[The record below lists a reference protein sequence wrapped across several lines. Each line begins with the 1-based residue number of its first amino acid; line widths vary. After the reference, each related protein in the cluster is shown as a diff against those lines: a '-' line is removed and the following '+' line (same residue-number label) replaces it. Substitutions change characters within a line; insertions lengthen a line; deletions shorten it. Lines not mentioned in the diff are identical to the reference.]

1 MNRRPP
7 FWLWPNLLSLDAPLV
22 GVIWM
27 WIMAQAMRV
36 MYIETYSY
44 WMLAAAIWCVYVID
58 RIFDVWRRKGNTEGL
73 SMRHEFHWRY
83 RKFLLPAVLV
93 VVIVCVYASI
103 NIISEALLSAGVA
116 GVLLVFIYLLVAKFD
131 KGDVTYL
138 KNFIAGITFAY
149 GVAAPILV
157 ESENIPIGVS
167 DIYYHTKAYIEGN
180 SDYSFLGAVWTGL
193 WNLGA
198 NMLIYLKTVMGTTMM
213 PFAFGLLCTLNITAI
228 DLWESSR
235 KTDDIEEKEAYGAML
250 GIGLIMLVAFTVYLA
265 AFKMTEYERPFC
277 YAVMIAAAFLQFV
290 NKRRS
295 MFYLDAQRVL
305 ADLALIL
312 PWPLVWMMA
321 EEGLITL

>member
-27 WIMAQAMRV
+27 WIMAKAMRV
-36 MYIETYSY
+36 LYVETYAY

-58 RIFDVWRRKGNTEGL
+58 RIWDVWRNEGSTKGL
-73 SMRHEFHWRY
+73 SSRHEFHWKY
-83 RKFLLPAVLV
+83 RKYLLSAVFA

-103 NIISEALLSAGVA
+103 NIISETLLSAGVA
-116 GVLLVFIYLLVAKFD
+116 GVLLVIIYLLVAKLD
-131 KGDVTYL
+131 KGDVTYF

-149 GVAAPILV
+149 GVAAPIVV
-157 ESENIPIGVS
+157 ESIQIDYGLS
-167 DIYYHTKAYIEGN
+167 DIVYHPKEVIQGAADYSMLDALGN
-180 SDYSFLGAVWTGL
+180 SITNVGKMLFSYLGG
-193 WNLGA
+193 
-198 NMLIYLKTVMGTTMM
+198 VMGVTMM
-213 PFAFGLLCTLNITAI
+213 PFVLGLLCTLNITAI

-235 KTDDIEEKEAYGAML
+235 RTDDPDEKEAYGATL
-250 GIGLIMLVAFTVYLA
+250 GIGLTILVGFTVYLA

-277 YAVMIAAAFLQFV
+277 YAIMIGAACLQLI
-290 NKRRS
+290 NRKRS

-305 ADLALIL
+305 ADLALIV

-321 EEGLITL
+321 EEGLVSF